1 LDSAAGELVSQD
13 PTQHPKSKAFALL
26 DALEGRDFAPITS
39 GAVSA
44 DPVAASVVRPD
55 ALRRDGGDVVMSVSE
70 VKAIMEQLTVL
81 RTLDERS
88 TALSVAINFAYW
100 KLGVSYQA
108 FADVSLPPN
117 FLVLRLS
124 WRDSADVPIWV
135 PRFILERNRKCSSIC
150 CATNLTF
157 KWRPRT

>member
-26 DALEGRDFAPITS
+26 DALEGRDFAPTTS

-88 TALSVAINFAYW
+88 TTLCVAINFAYW
-100 KLGVSYQA
+100 KLG
-108 FADVSLPPN
+108 
-117 FLVLRLS
+117 LS
-124 WRDSADVPIWV
+124 
-135 PRFILERNRKCSSIC
+135 
-150 CATNLTF
+150 
-157 KWRPRT
+157 

>member
-1 LDSAAGELVSQD
+1 MDSAAGELVSQD
-13 PTQHPKSKAFALL
+13 PTQLPKSKAFALL
-26 DALEGRDFAPITS
+26 DALEVRDFARTTS

-44 DPVAASVVRPD
+44 HPVSASVVRPD

-108 FADVSLPPN
+108 FADVSLPTIFSPTSLIPGVTAPTCRYG
-117 FLVLRLS
+117 FLASSSNGTESALRY
-124 WRDSADVPIWV
+124 AVQ
-135 PRFILERNRKCSSIC
+135 
-150 CATNLTF
+150 
-157 KWRPRT
+157 RT